1 MTFNSSLRKA
11 KHQLRL
17 DLKYKLS
24 QMTRDERNISN
35 SIINE
40 NLLLELK
47 KCTSILCFY
56 PLPSEPNIKPS
67 IEYWLR
73 NNFEVSLPRLHN
85 GKIHC
90 HKINHLSENE
100 FIKSDIG
107 VLEPNPNNCE
117 MIPEE
122 SISNILIPGLGFS
135 DKGQRIGRGGG
146 IYDKFLSTCS
156 PGKFLIGV
164 CFNVQFVDEIPIE
177 KHDQL
182 VSKVISG

>member
-47 KCTSILCFY
+47 KCTSIMCFY

-117 MIPEE
+117 TE
-122 SISNILIPGLGFS
+122 SGIFARVALDKDPYFAGLLGC
-135 DKGQRIGRGGG
+135 D
-146 IYDKFLSTCS
+146 
-156 PGKFLIGV
+156 PA
-164 CFNVQFVDEIPIE
+164 
-177 KHDQL
+177 
-182 VSKVISG
+182 

>member
-1 MTFNSSLRKA
+1 MTFNSSLKKA

-24 QMTRDERNISN
+24 QMTHDERTISN

-40 NLLLELK
+40 KLLSEVK

-67 IEYWLR
+67 IEYWLE

-85 GKIHC
+85 GKIQC
-90 HKINHLSENE
+90 YKINHLADNQ

-107 VLEPNPNNCE
+107 VLEPNPNICE
-117 MIPEE
+117 MVSEE
-122 SISNILIPGLGFS
+122 AISNILIPGLGFS

-146 IYDKFLSTCS
+146 IYDKFLSKCS

-164 CFNVQFVDEIPIE
+164 CFNVQLVDEIPIE
-177 KHDQL
+177 RHDQL
-182 VSKVISG
+182 VTKVISG